1 MRFYHFI
8 YGKYKIYLV
17 LLIITKEIVQGHME
31 QFIKKPYN
39 EHWPSCGKMANA
51 LDIKFYAAI
60 NFAINY
66 IEINGK
72 I

>member
-17 LLIITKEIVQGHME
+17 LFNITKEIVLGHME

-39 EHWPSCGKMANA
+39 E
-51 LDIKFYAAI
+51 Y
-60 NFAINY
+60 
-66 IEINGK
+66 
-72 I
+72 